1 MAEPRLLR
9 PFVEVL
15 YNAVLLTNHLRSARE
30 RVIKRDLLTQA
41 KVEGDAVSYTHLT
54 LPTKRIV

>member
-41 KVEGDAVSYTHLT
+41 KVEGDVCVFQ
-54 LPTKRIV
+54 LPWCPTGHRR